1 MSMGATGRQ
10 TSTTPT
16 ASPKHGR
23 RTASSGECPTVAALP
38 CGGSA
43 VVMTQHRRSD
53 IILSTAHHTHHTML
67 RPNAHRTTGQLSA
80 GDGGLKGTCPV
91 NGGAGSGRAF
101 TITPRRGLG
110 RQWVGDKDANAK
122 RAAAQ
127 YRKDRRQAA
136 RDRAAGMW
144 ETQRLASNY

>member
-1 MSMGATGRQ
+1 
-10 TSTTPT
+10 
-16 ASPKHGR
+16 
-23 RTASSGECPTVAALP
+23 
-38 CGGSA
+38 
-43 VVMTQHRRSD
+43 
-53 IILSTAHHTHHTML
+53 ML

-101 TITPRRGLG
+101 
-110 RQWVGDKDANAK
+110 GDKDANAK

-144 ETQRLASNY
+144 ETQRLACNY